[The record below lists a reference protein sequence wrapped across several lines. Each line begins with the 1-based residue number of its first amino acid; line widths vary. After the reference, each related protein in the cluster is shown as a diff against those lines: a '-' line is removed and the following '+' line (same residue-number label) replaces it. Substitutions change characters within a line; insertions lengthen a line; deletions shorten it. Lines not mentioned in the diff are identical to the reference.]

1 MAFDPAHALD
11 AVLSL
16 SARLCRQAPFAS
28 GTAELCARVA
38 VLAGARGL
46 SLFALRGTGEIAPL
60 GVYGLGAEYLR
71 RFPADRPTPLTRAT
85 GDLREAVQRGEPVL
99 VPRIGD
105 DARTVSLNAVAL
117 TGGYATVLACPLL
130 FDGQPVGLVQAFYAQ
145 PPAPTRQALLMRVA
159 PILASTLAREQLR
172 LGDAPGH
179 GRGAVDAR
187 AEFDRHALRIHA
199 AADRYGQPYSIIV
212 YAIDQ
217 PAVLRARYGDALAD
231 DGAAQLLR
239 AVEAECRD
247 ADVAGRRGDGCCVVA
262 LPGTE
267 QRGAFHQCERVLT
280 RFGRQSFRAGDARL
294 QLSASAGV
302 SCFPENGALDADGS
316 LRSAREALEQAVG
329 QDGARVVAIAARGS
343 AAPG

>member
-11 AVLSL
+11 SVLSL
-16 SARLCRQAPFAS
+16 AARLCRQAPFAS
-28 GTAELCARVA
+28 GTAELCARLA
-38 VLAGARGL
+38 VLGGARGL
-46 SLFALRGTGEIAPL
+46 ALFALHAGGEIAPL

-71 RFPADRPTPLTRAT
+71 RFPADRPTPLARAT

-99 VPRIGD
+99 VAHIGD

-117 TGGYATVLACPLL
+117 TGGFEVVLACPLL
-130 FDGQPVGLVQAFYAQ
+130 FDGQPVGLLQAFYPR
-145 PPAPTRQALLMRVA
+145 PPAPTRQALLMRTA
-159 PILASTLAREQLR
+159 PLLASTLAREQLR
-172 LGDAPGH
+172 LGDATGQ
-179 GRGAVDAR
+179 GRGAIEAR
-187 AEFDRHALRIHA
+187 AEFDRHALRVHA
-199 AADRYGQPYSIIV
+199 AAERYGQSYSVVV

-217 PAVLRARYGDALAD
+217 PAVLRARYGEALAD
-231 DGAAQLLR
+231 DGATQLLR

-247 ADVAGRRGDGCCVVA
+247 ADVAGRRGDGRCAVA

-280 RFGRQSFRAGDARL
+280 RFGRLSFRAGDARL
-294 QLSASAGV
+294 QLSASAGI

-316 LRSAREALEQAVG
+316 LRSAIDALEQAVG

>member
-1 MAFDPAHALD
+1 MAFDPVHALD

-16 SARLCRQAPFAS
+16 AARLSRQAPFAQ
-28 GTAELCARVA
+28 GTAELCARLA
-38 VLAGARGL
+38 VLGGARGL
-46 SLFALRGTGEIAPL
+46 ALFALRGGGEIAPL

-71 RFPADRPTPLTRAT
+71 RFPPDQPTPLARAT
-85 GDLREAVQRGEPVL
+85 GDLREALQRGEPVL

-117 TGGYATVLACPLL
+117 SGGFDVVFACPLL
-130 FDGQPVGLVQAFYAQ
+130 FDGQPVGLVQAFYAS

-159 PILASTLAREQLR
+159 PLLASTLAREQLR
-172 LGDAPGH
+172 LGDTPGH
-179 GRGAVDAR
+179 GRGAIDAR
-187 AEFDRHALRIHA
+187 AEFDRHALRVHA
-199 AADRYGQPYSIIV
+199 AADRYGQAYSIIV
-212 YAIDQ
+212 YAVDQ
-217 PAVLRARYGDALAD
+217 PAVLRARYGEGLAD

-239 AVEAECRD
+239 CVEAECRD
-247 ADVAGRRGDGCCVVA
+247 ADVAGRRGDGRCVVA

-280 RFGRQSFRAGDARL
+280 RFGRLSFRAGEARL
-294 QLSASAGV
+294 QLSASAGI

-316 LRSAREALEQAVG
+316 LRSAIDALDQAVG